1 MWSVDMQA
9 EVKDLKEARRQRGRK
24 DRMQDGKMDGKKEI
38 PPGPEVLPSSQSLF
52 PKVGYFDQGQTGGWG
67 LFVQP
72 S

>member
-24 DRMQDGKMDGKKEI
+24 DRMQDGKMEI